1 MREFV
6 NFILQIYNFKT
17 SFVSYRKSIKKVFMK
32 KLLTRLARYYHF
44 FYIAFVF
51 LATVFLLYLIIP
63 GESRFKY
70 EFQKNAPWRH
80 ETLMAPFNFAIL
92 KSNEQIKA
100 EQDSVRSQY
109 IAYFKLDTL
118 TGIAQQN
125 NLGNTLRKL
134 EQDQQ
139 TINNLTDFIGTL
151 YQDGILEQASEN
163 YPALQDKEQV
173 ILVKNKLAER
183 VDIKEL
189 HSLKT
194 AYQALSDTL
203 QAELG
208 QTFDAFTQQVNLSD
222 FIHANLSYD
231 EAFNE
236 NELQK
241 QLGEVSYTQGMI
253 QAGERIIFKGDLVT
267 PDKFTI
273 LESLKQTYET
283 KRGQDIERYLLI
295 LGKIILIVSCLSIMI
310 FYLYYFRPEIFN
322 QKRRLSFILIMIVL
336 MVFTSRFVNDRDFI
350 DLYLVPLAILPILLR
365 IFFDSRTAIFALL
378 VTSLLV
384 GYFAPNSFEYI
395 FLNMVAGITAVFS
408 LDKLHRRSHL
418 VFTALWVFIA
428 YSIVFL
434 ALSMIEEGN
443 IESIAW
449 EDLEWFGGNALLILL
464 AYPLIYIFEKL
475 FGFVSDVTLIEL
487 ADTNQPLLRKLAQEA
502 PGTFQHSL
510 QIANL
515 AEEVILRIGGNPFL
529 VRAGALYH
537 DIGKI
542 NQPVFFIENQAAG
555 MSPHSELDN
564 KESAKIIIDHVTQGV
579 KIARRYKLPEILIDF
594 ISSHHGTTQ
603 AKYFYTMYK
612 NEHPEEEVDAREFT
626 YPGPPPKNKETS
638 VVMLTDGI
646 EAAAR
651 ALKEKT
657 PDNLRELIEKMVKD
671 KLDAGQLENAEL
683 TLRDIRIFKD
693 TILEKLMNI
702 YHVRIEYPEEKN
714 PQKK

>member
-1 MREFV
+1 M
-6 NFILQIYNFKT
+6 
-17 SFVSYRKSIKKVFMK
+17 
-32 KLLTRLARYYHF
+32 
-44 FYIAFVF
+44 
-51 LATVFLLYLIIP
+51 
-63 GESRFKY
+63 
-70 EFQKNAPWRH
+70 
-80 ETLMAPFNFAIL
+80 
-92 KSNEQIKA
+92 
-100 EQDSVRSQY
+100 
-109 IAYFKLDTL
+109 
-118 TGIAQQN
+118 
-125 NLGNTLRKL
+125 
-134 EQDQQ
+134 
-139 TINNLTDFIGTL
+139 
-151 YQDGILEQASEN
+151 
-163 YPALQDKEQV
+163 
-173 ILVKNKLAER
+173 
-183 VDIKEL
+183 
-189 HSLKT
+189 
-194 AYQALSDTL
+194 

-464 AYPLIYIFEKL
+464 
-475 FGFVSDVTLIEL
+475 
-487 ADTNQPLLRKLAQEA
+487 
-502 PGTFQHSL
+502 
-510 QIANL
+510 
-515 AEEVILRIGGNPFL
+515 
-529 VRAGALYH
+529 
-537 DIGKI
+537 
-542 NQPVFFIENQAAG
+542 
-555 MSPHSELDN
+555 
-564 KESAKIIIDHVTQGV
+564 
-579 KIARRYKLPEILIDF
+579 
-594 ISSHHGTTQ
+594 
-603 AKYFYTMYK
+603 
-612 NEHPEEEVDAREFT
+612 
-626 YPGPPPKNKETS
+626 
-638 VVMLTDGI
+638 LT
-646 EAAAR
+646 R
-651 ALKEKT
+651 
-657 PDNLRELIEKMVKD
+657 
-671 KLDAGQLENAEL
+671 
-683 TLRDIRIFKD
+683 
-693 TILEKLMNI
+693 
-702 YHVRIEYPEEKN
+702 
-714 PQKK
+714 

>member
-125 NLGNTLRKL
+125 NLGNTLKKL

-208 QTFDAFTQQVNLSD
+208 QTFDTFTQQVNLSD

-241 QLGEVSYTQGMI
+241 QLEEVSYTQGMI

-702 YHVRIEYPEEKN
+702 YHVRIEYPKEKN

>member
-125 NLGNTLRKL
+125 NLGNTLKKL

-208 QTFDAFTQQVNLSD
+208 QTFDTFTQQVNLSD

-702 YHVRIEYPEEKN
+702 YHVRIEYPEEKII
-714 PQKK
+714 Q

>member
-125 NLGNTLRKL
+125 NLGNTLKKL

-208 QTFDAFTQQVNLSD
+208 QTFDTFTQQVNLSD

-241 QLGEVSYTQGMI
+241 QLEEVSYTQGMI

>member
-1 MREFV
+1 
-6 NFILQIYNFKT
+6 
-17 SFVSYRKSIKKVFMK
+17 MK

>member
-1 MREFV
+1 
-6 NFILQIYNFKT
+6 
-17 SFVSYRKSIKKVFMK
+17 MK

-125 NLGNTLRKL
+125 NLGNTLKKL

-173 ILVKNKLAER
+173 ILVKNKLAKR

>member
-1 MREFV
+1 
-6 NFILQIYNFKT
+6 
-17 SFVSYRKSIKKVFMK
+17 MK

-125 NLGNTLRKL
+125 NLGNTLKKL

-183 VDIKEL
+183 VDIKKL

-208 QTFDAFTQQVNLSD
+208 QTFDTFTQQVNLSD

>member
-1 MREFV
+1 
-6 NFILQIYNFKT
+6 
-17 SFVSYRKSIKKVFMK
+17 MK

-125 NLGNTLRKL
+125 NLGNTLKKL

-208 QTFDAFTQQVNLSD
+208 QTFDTFTQQVNLSD

-241 QLGEVSYTQGMI
+241 QLEEVSYTQGMI

-564 KESAKIIIDHVTQGV
+564 KESARIIIDHVTQGV

>member
-1 MREFV
+1 
-6 NFILQIYNFKT
+6 
-17 SFVSYRKSIKKVFMK
+17 MK

-125 NLGNTLRKL
+125 NLGNTLKKL

-208 QTFDAFTQQVNLSD
+208 QTFDTFTQQVNLSD

-241 QLGEVSYTQGMI
+241 QLEEVSYTQGMI

>member
-1 MREFV
+1 
-6 NFILQIYNFKT
+6 
-17 SFVSYRKSIKKVFMK
+17 MK

-125 NLGNTLRKL
+125 NLGNTLKKL

-183 VDIKEL
+183 VDIKGL

-208 QTFDAFTQQVNLSD
+208 QTFDTFTQQVNLSD

-241 QLGEVSYTQGMI
+241 QLEEVSYTQGMI

>member
-1 MREFV
+1 
-6 NFILQIYNFKT
+6 
-17 SFVSYRKSIKKVFMK
+17 MK

-125 NLGNTLRKL
+125 NLGNTLKKL

-208 QTFDAFTQQVNLSD
+208 QTFDTFTQQVNLSD

-579 KIARRYKLPEILIDF
+579 KIARRYKLPEILIEF

>member
-1 MREFV
+1 
-6 NFILQIYNFKT
+6 
-17 SFVSYRKSIKKVFMK
+17 MK

-118 TGIAQQN
+118 TGIVQQN
-125 NLGNTLRKL
+125 NLGNTLKKL

-189 HSLKT
+189 YSLKT

-208 QTFDAFTQQVNLSD
+208 QTFDTFTQQVNLSD